1 MILKIKQ
8 NIFFE
13 QGGKEFFETIWIYC
27 DDIAE
32 IRTVSGVYRS
42 EGLFPLAYC
51 QVDGES
57 VNVPEEH
64 ERNNAEVPYNGI
76 YLSQCENVKCEIQS
90 PSDFHIYVIIAYI
103 TFRSGEQETLAFQ
116 HAYLLNDEGK
126 TIERL

>member
-13 QGGKEFFETIWIYC
+13 QERKEFFKTVWIYR

-32 IRTVSGVYRS
+32 IRTVSGVYKS

-57 VNVPEEH
+57 VDVSEERDNV
-64 ERNNAEVPYNGI
+64 EVPYNGI
-76 YLSQCENVKCEIQS
+76 YLSQCKNVKCEIQS

-103 TFRSGEQETLAFQ
+103 TFRSEEQETLAFQ